1 MIQETV
7 DHLYVNSTRTD
18 KLKVDFDFSFPNIA
32 CNLLAL
38 DAIDETGIPQKEVT
52 HEIYKHK
59 LNSLGMK
66 DGAPVLHRYLGNT
79 LQTEKDLERHGKAI
93 DQIAEPT
100 AIPLGGCGNC
110 YGAGSSGECCN
121 TCDEVKLAYERM
133 GWKFIQSGISQCA
146 SENAKINL
154 RDQFAEDGGCQLYG
168 HLELNK
174 AIGGHFHIAPH
185 KQNKPFG
192 ADPGLVTLWD
202 LISFTFEQFNMTHT
216 INSLSFGDQFPGI
229 HSPLDGQ
236 IRKLE
241 DTHGMYQYYVKVVP
255 TRYKGLNKKEI
266 ESNQYS
272 VTEHMRHLS
281 PGSGKGLPGLYFFY
295 EVSPVQAIF
304 EEKRKGNFL
313 SFVKNVCA
321 IVGGAYTVMGIVD
334 SLIGF
339 TSKYFIKDLMR

>member
-1 MIQETV
+1 M

-18 KLKVDFDFSFPNIA
+18 RLKVNFDFSFPNIA
-32 CNLLAL
+32 CNLLGV
-38 DAIDETGIPQKEVT
+38 DAIDETGIPQRDVI

-59 LNSLGMK
+59 LNAFGEKDGSPMRQNSLG
-66 DGAPVLHRYLGNT
+66 GT
-79 LQTEKDLERHGKAI
+79 LQTEQDLQKHGERTALI
-93 DQIAEPT
+93 SQPT
-100 AIPLGGCGNC
+100 PPPVDACGNC
-110 YGAGSSGECCN
+110 YGAGSDGQCCN
-121 TCDEVKLAYERM
+121 TCEDVRRAYERV
-133 GWKFIQSGISQCA
+133 GWKFVQSGISQCA
-146 SENAKINL
+146 SENAMINK

-185 KQNKPFG
+185 KQSKSDGP
-192 ADPGLVTLWD
+192 DSGLLSLLD
-202 LISFTFEQFNMTHT
+202 LIYLTFEQFNMTHT

-229 HSPLDGQ
+229 NSPLDGQ
-236 IRKLE
+236 VRKLE

-255 TRYKGLNKKEI
+255 TRYKGLNAKEI

-281 PGSGKGLPGLYFFY
+281 PGSGKGLPGLYFYY
-295 EVSPVQAIF
+295 EVSPVQAVF
-304 EEKRKGNFL
+304 EERRKSNFL

-334 SLIGF
+334 VMVGF
-339 TSKYFIKDLMR
+339 TSKYFLKDLMR